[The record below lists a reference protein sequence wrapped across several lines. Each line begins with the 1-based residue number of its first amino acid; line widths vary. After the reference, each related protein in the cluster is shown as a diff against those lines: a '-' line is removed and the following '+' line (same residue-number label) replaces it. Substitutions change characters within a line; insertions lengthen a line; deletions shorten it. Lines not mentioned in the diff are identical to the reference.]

1 MKQLVTILTAA
12 TSLILAVL
20 AKADDLTPEEQ
31 ALADKGATMER
42 FSPKEHSRH
51 FIVTLKAVSAN
62 GKQNGAPSDPLLC
75 YVFGMEDA
83 APAHEEGKSMAEAQY
98 TLTQAEQF
106 LFAEGWDKYHDRFF
120 TRAYVQEGI
129 EAYNSARRSR

>member
-1 MKQLVTILTAA
+1 MKQLIIILTAA

-20 AKADDLTPEEQ
+20 AKADDLTAEEQ
-31 ALADKGATMER
+31 ALADKGATMEQ

-62 GKQNGAPSDPLLC
+62 GKQNGAPTDPLLC
-75 YVFGMEDA
+75 YVFGIEDA
-83 APAHEEGKSMAEAQY
+83 APAHEEGKSMAEAHY
-98 TLTQAEQF
+98 TFAQAEQF

-120 TRAYVQEGI
+120 TRAYVQEGLN
-129 EAYNSARRSR
+129 AYNAAQRNK